1 MDPLSILTAV
11 AGLAT
16 ALFQVTNTITTFV
29 KDTKEVDE
37 VLESMRADISALSG
51 ILDIFK
57 IVYEEA
63 MAQPAFESA
72 KGSGML
78 RDSTLASLQDCQ
90 ETVAEIEKIIE
101 AVIDS
106 SEARR
111 FFKQSVRR
119 LRLNKKQV
127 DIDKVQTRLQTHKV
141 NLQMSLQM
149 LNL

>member
-11 AGLAT
+11 AGLGT
-16 ALFQVTNTITTFV
+16 ALFQVSNAITTFV
-29 KDTKEVDE
+29 KDIKEVDG
-37 VLESMRADISALSG
+37 VLESMRADIRTLSG
-51 ILDIFK
+51 ILDTFK
-57 IVYEEA
+57 DVYEEA
-63 MAQPAFESA
+63 MAQPAFESV

-78 RDSTLASLQDCQ
+78 RDSMMASLQDCQ
-90 ETVAEIEKIIE
+90 ETVAEIQKIIE
-101 AVIDS
+101 AVMNS

-111 FFKQSVRR
+111 FFKQSVRQ

-127 DIDKVQTRLQTHKV
+127 DIDKVQTRLQTHKI

>member
-11 AGLAT
+11 AGLGT
-16 ALFQVTNTITTFV
+16 ALFQVSNVITTFV
-29 KDTKEVDE
+29 KDVKEVDG
-37 VLESMRADISALSG
+37 VLESMRADIWTLSG
-51 ILDIFK
+51 ILDTFK
-57 IVYEEA
+57 NVYEEA
-63 MAQPAFESA
+63 TAQPVFESV

-78 RDSTLASLQDCQ
+78 RDSMMASLQDCE
-90 ETVAEIEKIIE
+90 ETVAEIQKIIE
-101 AVIDS
+101 AVANS

-111 FFKQSVRR
+111 FFKQSVRQ

-127 DIDKVQTRLQTHKV
+127 DIDKVQTRLQTHKI